1 MKRIGIIGGGFAG
14 TMTAV
19 HLIEQGTRPLELI
32 LVDNSKALNK
42 GIAYHPYSRNQ
53 LLNVVAAKMSAYP
66 GKPDHFLDW
75 LCARDEFEGHDRSL
89 VAQAFLPRYLYGE
102 YLAHI
107 WSGALATCRQKDIS
121 ITVIQ
126 DTVCDLDVTE
136 SGVSMHLAGGGVI
149 HAGTCILATG
159 NQLPGNPAI
168 KNESFFKSPL
178 YFQNPWNLEPVTGIP
193 GSLPVLIIGNGLTMV
208 DTVTGLLENSFKGTI
223 LSVSPNG
230 FNILPHR
237 HNWLKYTEIS
247 GELSGK
253 MSLYDLVRL
262 LHKHIKK
269 VRSLGI
275 SAGPVIDAIR
285 PFTQTIWGNFTAEEK
300 RVFLSRFRHLWG
312 VARHRIPLT
321 VHDRIQ
327 QLRIEGKLLVIAGK
341 IVDISESANSAI
353 VEYYDKKAGAI
364 QKTAVARVINC
375 TGPETDFSKLEHNLL
390 NSALRKGIITQDAF
404 RLGIH
409 TNPATFEVFSAE
421 GIPQPALLTL
431 GGNLKGELWESTAV
445 PELRVQAERM
455 ARLLL

>member
-1 MKRIGIIGGGFAG
+1 
-14 TMTAV
+14 MTAV

-32 LVDNSKALNK
+32 LIDNGGALNK
-42 GIAYHPYSRNQ
+42 GIAYHPYSRRQ
-53 LLNVVAAKMSAYP
+53 LLNVIAAKMSAYP

-75 LCARDEFEGHDRSL
+75 LCTRDGFEDHDRSL

-107 WSGALATCRQKDIS
+107 WRGALATCRQKNIS
-121 ITVIQ
+121 VSVLQ

-149 HAGTCILATG
+149 QAGTCILATG

-168 KNESFFKSPL
+168 KDESFYKSPL
-178 YFQNPWNLEPVTGIP
+178 YFQNPWDIESVTGIA
-193 GSLPVLIIGNGLTMV
+193 GSLPVLIMGNGLTMV
-208 DTVTGLLENSFKGTI
+208 DTVTGLLENGFNGTI

-230 FNILPHR
+230 YNILPQR
-237 HNWLKYTEIS
+237 HSLLRYTEIS
-247 GELSGK
+247 GELSGNIP
-253 MSLYDLVRL
+253 LYDLVRL
-262 LHKHIKK
+262 VHKHIKK

-285 PFTQTIWGNFTAEEK
+285 PFTQTIWGNFTMEEK

-312 VARHRIPLT
+312 VARHRVPLT

-327 QLRIEGKLLVIAGK
+327 QLRIDGKLVVIAGK

-353 VEYYDKKAGAI
+353 VEYYDKKAGVI
-364 QKTAVARVINC
+364 RKTAVSRVINC
-375 TGPETDFSKLEHNLL
+375 TGPETDFSKLEHHLL
-390 NSALRKGIITQDAF
+390 NSLLRKGVITQDPF
-404 RLGIH
+404 RLGIR
-409 TNPATFEVFSAE
+409 TNTATFEVLSAE
-421 GIPQPALLTL
+421 GKPQPVLLTL

-445 PELRVQAERM
+445 PELRVQAVALVRW
-455 ARLLL
+455 LL